1 MKSHMIQLIK
11 NANVYAPA
19 FLGKKDILIGAE
31 KILAISDKIDM
42 PASLAQIWDA
52 EGKKVTPGF
61 IDQHVH
67 IIGAGGKHGFSSM
80 TPEIMMGEFVAC
92 GTTTVVGL
100 LGTDASARSIKTLY
114 AKTKSLDVEG
124 ISAYMFT
131 SYFGIDPI
139 TITDSIQDDL
149 IFIDK
154 VLGCK
159 VAISD
164 ERSSYPETLELLRH
178 LRDVHVGG
186 LISGKGGILH
196 IHLGGLSTKMDI
208 LFELVQKYEFPIKH
222 ISPTHVGRSKVLF
235 DQAIEFTKLGGMVD
249 ITTGASKFMEPW
261 KAVLYAKERGVSIDN
276 LSFSSDGHAGIS
288 KLNAEGKPEGFT
300 KAPIYMNLE
309 QVQALVRDGNVSFSE
324 ALQLVTTNP
333 AKNLSLKNKGKV
345 QIGADADLCFFDD
358 AYNLTDVIARGQ
370 TMMKDGVVIVKGNFE
385 N

>member
-1 MKSHMIQLIK
+1 MQLIK
-11 NANVYAPA
+11 NAQVYSPS
-19 FLGKKDILIGAE
+19 FLGKKDLLVGGGQ
-31 KILAISDKIDM
+31 ILAIGDQLQAPTSST
-42 PASLAQIWDA
+42 PVWDA
-52 EGKKVTPGF
+52 EGKKVSPGL

-80 TPEIMMGEFVAC
+80 TPEIMLSEFVAC

-114 AKTKSLDVEG
+114 AKTKALDQEG

-139 TITDSIQDDL
+139 TITGSIQDDL

-154 VLGCK
+154 IIGCK

-208 LFELVQKYEFPIKH
+208 LFELVQKYEFPIRH
-222 ISPTHVGRSKVLF
+222 ISPTHVGRSKDLF
-235 DQAIEFTKLGGMVD
+235 DQALDFAKLGGMID

-261 KAVLYAKERGVSIDN
+261 KAVLYALERGVSMDN

-288 KLNAEGKPEGFT
+288 KLNAEGKPDGFT
-300 KAPIYMNLE
+300 KAPIFMNLK
-309 QVQALVRDGNVSFSE
+309 QIQALVKEGSMDFSE
-324 ALQLVTTNP
+324 ALKLITTNP
-333 AKNLSLKNKGKV
+333 AKNLSLKNKGKIQV
-345 QIGADADLCFFDD
+345 GVDADLCFFDD
-358 AYNLTDVIARGQ
+358 NFNLTDVVAKGR
-370 TMMKDGVVIVKGNFE
+370 TMMRDNQILVKGAFE